1 MSRII
6 LTEDQKKEICTIPN
20 NISDETLMTY
30 CAFDEEDRVLIVEKH
45 RELYNR
51 IGFAVQ
57 LFHIRYL
64 GWAYDHMTRIP
75 SKVLDFIAKQLGVSK
90 PKEWNLKANY
100 KRRNTLNEHFREICL
115 FYGYKQVGK
124 EDEEYLKNLIFNN
137 ADIIE
142 NREFIIRSVID
153 VMRKDKYILPKIST
167 IEKWVQ
173 EACNKKENDINRL
186 IYSLLSDKQKSNLR
200 NMIREA
206 GNNRGGRFSLSQL
219 RDVSGEICPD
229 TFKQIAERI
238 EYIDKAGIDIDLSF
252 INNNMMQS
260 KTRRIANRRKS
271 SIERITE
278 ERILPSVV
286 IYLHVTRKRL
296 IDLAVE
302 VNDGILKRILKKGKK
317 REERKVLSDGKRVLD
332 NQRELLNVLET
343 VCKAIK
349 DKRNVKTALC
359 KRISM
364 EDLENLLKQGR
375 ELNITPSDGIEN
387 IDAYYTYF
395 RQYSPILLKVLKIDS
410 KTDDTRDL
418 SKALDLL
425 RERDRDGKH
434 INSDAPMRHIDAK
447 WSHYVKNDGGIN
459 QHYYEFATFDSLRNA
474 IRNNNLTVIG
484 SDKYM
489 AFEDDLLTKDD
500 YLLAG
505 DIFEEIRAFHSFEDY
520 ISNRKEVMA
529 NMFEVLSETLA
540 SSDEVWVKDGKL
552 HISPLE
558 AAVPAEGIELS
569 RKIFKTMVPEA
580 RLEEILLEVDKWT
593 GFSKQFIHKNLKN
606 QAVKESEKERVLA
619 ALTAIGTNVGLT
631 KMSQAMGKYSYH
643 QLLTTVQTCMDD
655 ENLVK
660 AQREIIKT
668 HRDLW
673 VSEYWGEG
681 KTSSSDGRGIRN
693 TVSSFNAEPNPRHG
707 IENGCTI
714 YRFVNDKYYTFH
726 TKVINS
732 SREYQHVIDGV
743 LSHELMTGEPV
754 LEHYTDTG
762 GYTDCLFA
770 LADLLGFA
778 YAPRIKNASDRILY
792 VFKDYKIPD
801 DLKTIEFK
809 YINTTKIRERYD
821 DILRIAYSI
830 KKGKVTGALVMRKL
844 CNKSSELRKA
854 LVEMG
859 RIERS
864 IFLLR
869 YFTSKELRRR
879 IEIGLNKGEA
889 NNMLAKAVQFG
900 REGKFSTKDIESQQ
914 VRASALS
921 LIMDAISLWNAVY
934 LQKSVEYMDSIGE
947 KVDRSLLK
955 HVSPQNYEH
964 ITFLGKYDFD
974 ISQSLGKDE
983 YRKLK
988 IEKS

>member
-1 MSRII
+1 MSQII
-6 LTEDQKKEICTIPN
+6 LTEDQKKELEAIPY

-30 CAFDEEDRVLIVEKH
+30 CAFDEEDRRLITERH
-45 RELYNR
+45 REYYNK

-64 GWAYDHMTRIP
+64 GWAYDHTTRVP
-75 SKVLDFIAKQLGVSK
+75 SKVLDFISLQLGLNK
-90 PKEWNLKANY
+90 PREWNLKANY
-100 KRRNTLNEHFREICL
+100 KRRNTLSEHFKEICAW
-115 FYGYKQVGK
+115 YGYKQV
-124 EDEEYLKNLIFNN
+124 DEESEKQIKGLISNN
-137 ADIIE
+137 ADVVE
-142 NREFIIRSVID
+142 NREYIIRGIID
-153 VMRKDKYILPKIST
+153 SMKKAKVILPKIST
-167 IEKWVQ
+167 IEKWVL
-173 EACNKKENDINRL
+173 EACNKKEKDLNRL
-186 IYSLLSDKQKSNLR
+186 IYSMLSDRQKADLR
-200 NMIREA
+200 DIIRES
-206 GNNRGGRFSLSQL
+206 GDSEGKRFSLFQL
-219 RDVSGEICPD
+219 RNVSGDVTPD

-238 EYIDKAGIDIDLSF
+238 AYIDSVGIDIDLSF
-252 INNNMMQS
+252 INNNMRQA
-260 KTRRIANRRKS
+260 IARKISNRRKS
-271 SIERITE
+271 SIERIHE
-278 ERILPSVV
+278 EKIMPSVV

-296 IDLAVE
+296 VDLAVE
-302 VNDGILKRILKKGKK
+302 VNDGILKQVLKKGKK
-317 REERKVLSDGKRVLD
+317 RQERSFLADGKKIIA
-332 NQRELLNVLET
+332 NQRELLDVLET
-343 VCKAIK
+343 VYKAISNK
-349 DKRNVKTALC
+349 KNVKNALS
-359 KRISM
+359 KKLSM
-364 EDLENLLKQGR
+364 EELEQLLKEGR
-375 ELNITPSDGIEN
+375 AMNNPSNEGLDN
-387 IDAYYTYF
+387 IDAYYTYL
-395 RQYSPILLKVLKIDS
+395 RQYFPILLDVIKVESTSDESKDLK
-410 KTDDTRDL
+410 
-418 SKALDLL
+418 KALELL
-425 RERDRDGKH
+425 RDKEKH
-434 INSDAPMRHIDAK
+434 GTHIHSDAPMGHIDTK
-447 WSHYVKNDGGIN
+447 WSGFVKKMDIID
-459 QHYYEFATFDSLRNA
+459 QHYYEIATIDSLRNA
-474 IRNNNLTVIG
+474 IRNNSLTVVG

-489 AFEDDLLTKDD
+489 SFEDDLVTRSD
-500 YLLAG
+500 YLKAD
-505 DIFEEIRAFHSFEDY
+505 DIFDEIRAFGRFEDY
-520 ISNRKEVMA
+520 ISNRK
-529 NMFEVLSETLA
+529 NMLMDMLKLLSESLS
-540 SSDEVWVKDGKL
+540 SSDGIWIKDGKL
-552 HISPLE
+552 HISPLD
-558 AAVPAEGIELS
+558 AAVPAEGVELS

-580 RLEEILLEVDKWT
+580 RLEEVLLEVDKWT
-593 GFSKQFIHKNLKN
+593 GFSKQFIHKNLRN
-606 QAVKESEKERVLA
+606 QSVKDSETERIMA

-631 KMSQAMGKYSYH
+631 KMSQATGKCTYS
-643 QLLTTVQTCMDD
+643 QLLSTVQNCMDD
-655 ENLVK
+655 DNLVK

-668 HRDLW
+668 HRNLW

-681 KTSSSDGRGIRN
+681 NTSSSDGRGIRN

-726 TKVINS
+726 TKVIS
-732 SREYQHVIDGV
+732 SSKEYQHVIDGV

-792 VFKDYKIPD
+792 IFKDTEVSD
-801 DLKTIEFK
+801 DLKSIDFKHINIE
-809 YINTTKIRERYD
+809 KIRNRYD
-821 DILRIAYSI
+821 DILRLAYSI

-934 LQKSVEYMDSIGE
+934 LQKSVEYMESRGE
-947 KVDRSLLK
+947 YVNRSLLK

-964 ITFLGKYDFD
+964 ITFLGHYDFNPKL
-974 ISQSLGKDE
+974 SLGEGE

-988 IEKS
+988 VE